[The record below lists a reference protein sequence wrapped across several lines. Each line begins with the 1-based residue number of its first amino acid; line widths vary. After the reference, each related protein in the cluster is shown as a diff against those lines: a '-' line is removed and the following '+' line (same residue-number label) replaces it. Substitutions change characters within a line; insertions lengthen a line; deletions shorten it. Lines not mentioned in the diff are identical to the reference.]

1 MIILRFAARGEWQRG
16 TAESSGVG
24 KRVYHI
30 DANHN
35 DFNITHFQEEYETRG
50 VSVSWGGR
58 PASEN

>member
-50 VSVSWGGR
+50 VSVS
-58 PASEN
+58 